1 MRKARV
7 DNRQFAQTARFS
19 KLRMLQ
25 LVLFI
30 YIAFALYIFFF
41 ADRMI
46 FLPPAVSYDHQP
58 AEDSGAIN
66 ILTGDGNVIAARY
79 LPHPESRYTIL
90 YSHGNASNLGSILPV
105 LQALQSRGFSVFAYD
120 YPGYGY
126 STGRPTESRAYNAIE
141 VAYSY
146 LTDAQDVPPEQIILH
161 GQSLG
166 GGPSTYL
173 AAKKPVAGLILE
185 STFAT
190 VFQVAVPVRI
200 LPFEK
205 FPNIRRIGKIDCP
218 LLIIHGTNDQ
228 TIPFS
233 HSEELFAAAIEPKQ
247 LVAIAQ
253 ANHSDILSID
263 AATYLNAIQKFAATL

>member
-1 MRKARV
+1 MWV
-7 DNRQFAQTARFS
+7 L
-19 KLRMLQ
+19 LRLI
-25 LVLFI
+25 LCLYGV
-30 YIAFALYIFFF
+30 FALYIFFF
-41 ADRMI
+41 TDHLI
-46 FLPPAVSYDHQP
+46 FLPPEASYDYRPDQDP
-58 AEDSGAIN
+58 TAIR

-79 LPHPESRYTIL
+79 LPHPKSRHTIL

-105 LQALQSRGFSVFAYD
+105 LQSLQSRGFSVFAYD

-126 STGRPTESRAYNAIE
+126 STGKPTEGRAYNAIE

-146 LTDAQDVPPEQIILH
+146 LTDQLDIPPEKIILH

-173 AAKKPVAGLILE
+173 AAREPVAGLILE

-190 VFQVAVPVRI
+190 VFQVALPLRI

-205 FPNIRRIGKIDCP
+205 FPNIRRIGKINCP
-218 LLIIHGTNDQ
+218 LLIIHGTHDQ

-233 HSEELFAAAIEPKQ
+233 HSEELFAAAVEPKQ
-247 LVAIAQ
+247 LVASAQ
-253 ANHSDILSID
+253 ADHSNILSVD
-263 AATYLNAIQKFAATL
+263 AVTYLDAIQNFAANLSS

>member
-1 MRKARV
+1 
-7 DNRQFAQTARFS
+7 
-19 KLRMLQ
+19 MLQ
-25 LVLFI
+25 SVLFI
-30 YIAFALYIFFF
+30 YIAFALYILFF
-41 ADRMI
+41 ADGMI
-46 FLPPAVSYDHQP
+46 FLPPAMSYDHQP
-58 AEDSGAIN
+58 AKDLGAIN

-105 LQALQSRGFSVFAYD
+105 LQSLQSRGFSVFAYD

-126 STGRPTESRAYNAIE
+126 STGRPTESNAYNAIE

-146 LTDAQDVPPEQIILH
+146 LTEALNVPPEQIILH

-173 AAKKPVAGLILE
+173 ATKAPVAGLILE

-190 VFQVAVPVRI
+190 IFQVVVPVRI

-218 LLIIHGTNDQ
+218 LLLIHGTGDQ

-233 HSEELFAAAIEPKQ
+233 HSEELFAAAPEPKQ

-253 ANHSDILSID
+253 ADHSDILSVD
-263 AATYLNAIQKFAATL
+263 AVTYLDAIQKFSESLL

>member
-1 MRKARV
+1 MWV
-7 DNRQFAQTARFS
+7 L
-19 KLRMLQ
+19 LR
-25 LVLFI
+25 LVLCL
-30 YIAFALYIFFF
+30 YGVFALYIFFF
-41 ADRMI
+41 ADRLI
-46 FLPPAVSYDHQP
+46 FLPPETSYDYRPDQDP
-58 AEDSGAIN
+58 TAIR

-79 LPHPESRYTIL
+79 LPHPDSRHTIL
-90 YSHGNASNLGSILPV
+90 YSHGNASHLGSILPV
-105 LQALQSRGFSVFAYD
+105 LQSLQSSGFSVFAYD

-126 STGRPTESRAYNAIE
+126 STGQPSEGRAYNAIE
-141 VAYSY
+141 VAYRY
-146 LTDAQDVPPEQIILH
+146 LTDQLDVPPEQIILH

-173 AAKKPVAGLILE
+173 AAKAPVAGLILE

-190 VFQVAVPVRI
+190 IFQVAVPLRI

-218 LLIIHGTNDQ
+218 LLIIHGTHDQ

-233 HSEELFAAAIEPKQ
+233 HSEELFAAAGEPKQ

-253 ANHSDILSID
+253 ANHSDILSVD
-263 AATYLNAIQKFAATL
+263 STAYLKAIQQFSRSLLP